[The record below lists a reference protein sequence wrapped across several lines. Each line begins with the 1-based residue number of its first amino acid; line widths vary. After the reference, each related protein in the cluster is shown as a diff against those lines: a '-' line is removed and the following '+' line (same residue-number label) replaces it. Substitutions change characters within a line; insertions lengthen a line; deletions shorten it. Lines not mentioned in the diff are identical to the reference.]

1 MKKDITAVL
10 AFTGGILVLLL
21 CSVFNFSYI
30 FSSRATP
37 QGLLAEGGLSAP
49 GGIFQGIGVTRY
61 IKIAYHPIF
70 IATIGICGILD
81 EGTAPFLRNS
91 KFT

>member
-21 CSVFNFSYI
+21 CSVLNFSYI

-37 QGLLAEGGLSAP
+37 QSLLAEGGLSAP
-49 GGIFQGIGVTRY
+49 GGIFQGIGL
-61 IKIAYHPIF
+61 KN
-70 IATIGICGILD
+70 
-81 EGTAPFLRNS
+81 APPPES
-91 KFT
+91 VVV